1 MSEIIEMPYG
11 TGKSFEQQ
19 FIALFIEAYNEIF
32 TADPGADFL
41 SRERLPQ

>member
-19 FIALFIEAYNEIF
+19 FIALFIEAYDETFCNVKIDSE
-32 TADPGADFL
+32 DENDCV
-41 SRERLPQ
+41 E